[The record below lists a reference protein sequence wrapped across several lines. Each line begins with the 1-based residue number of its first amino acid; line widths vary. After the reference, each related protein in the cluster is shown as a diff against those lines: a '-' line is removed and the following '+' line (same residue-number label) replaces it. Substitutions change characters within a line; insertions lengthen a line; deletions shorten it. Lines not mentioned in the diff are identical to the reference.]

1 MPEKLSDQQSQILAS
16 LQTIVTQQQDILR
29 RQQSQLDNMQDQLGM
44 LTEVATKLAFMEER
58 RAEDKTHLADLEHRF
73 NLVRDRVNEKFP
85 QYDALTETYTAVN
98 NKLWGAIG
106 AAAIGVLLGAAK
118 LGLFS

>member
-1 MPEKLSDQQSQILAS
+1 MPEKTSDQQTQILVG
-16 LQTIVTQQQDILR
+16 LQTILNQQQSLLQ

-73 NLVRDRVNEKFP
+73 NIVRDRVNEKFP
-85 QYDALTETYTAVN
+85 QYDALTETYKAVN

-106 AAAIGVLLGAAK
+106 AAVVGVVLGAAK